1 MKRKSIIPILL
12 LSVVM
17 AGGALTGCSTG
28 STTAPAQTE
37 TAEAADETA
46 EAAEAADSASA
57 GSAETAQTESA
68 GETKE
73 TVGDTEEPWTVDR
86 SPDFLQERTGQ
97 TSFDSY
103 DAIIDQL
110 QEGESYAFFGLDGY
124 DGEILAITDAAHEAE
139 FQGLTGTVTTEASFY
154 AQGEDKA
161 ECIGRVSTGDENYP
175 LRNSDGLLYVCSEN
189 SYGEMKVQQNDDG
202 QYELYYVRYAG
213 RTTENG
219 ETVYNTLDRADG
231 LAAAEILGVD
241 SDTSFKALFT
251 PLENIPPV
259 SFWAYDSG
267 FGR

>member
-1 MKRKSIIPILL
+1 MKRKKIIPILL

-28 STTAPAQTE
+28 SAATSAQTK
-37 TAEAADETA
+37 AAGAASEAAEDK
-46 EAAEAADSASA
+46 EAADSVSA
-57 GSAETAQTESA
+57 GSEDKSQTASA

-73 TVGDTEEPWTVDR
+73 TAGDTEEPWTVDR

-97 TSFDSY
+97 TTFASY
-103 DAIIDQL
+103 DDIVDQL
-110 QEGESYAFFGLDGY
+110 QEGESYAFFGIDGY

-139 FQGLTGTVTTEASFY
+139 FQGLSGTVTTEASFY
-154 AQGEDKA
+154 AQDEDKA

-213 RTTENG
+213 RTTEDG
-219 ETVYNTLDRADG
+219 QTVYNTLDRADG
-231 LAAAEILGVD
+231 LAAAEILSID
-241 SDTSFKALFT
+241 NDTSFRALFT
-251 PLENIPPV
+251 PLEDIPPV